1 MCLPWFRLG
10 WHCFE
15 QSENHTVNKM
25 SLFKHKYVKQ
35 LHFVFKDHGVTFT
48 DLRKATLIEL
58 RDCAVEV
65 GLEIDPDGLNR
76 R

>member
-1 MCLPWFRLG
+1 
-10 WHCFE
+10 
-15 QSENHTVNKM
+15 M

-35 LHFVFKDHGVTFT
+35 LHFVFEDHGVTFA

-65 GLEIDPDGLNR
+65 GLEIDPDA
-76 R
+76 

>member
-1 MCLPWFRLG
+1 
-10 WHCFE
+10 
-15 QSENHTVNKM
+15 M

-35 LHFVFKDHGVTFT
+35 LHFVFKDHGVTFS
-48 DLRKATLIEL
+48 DLRKETLIEL
-58 RDCAVEV
+58 RDCAVEIAGEI

>member
-1 MCLPWFRLG
+1 
-10 WHCFE
+10 
-15 QSENHTVNKM
+15 M
-25 SLFKHKYVKQ
+25 SIFKHKYVKQ
-35 LHFVFKDHGVTFT
+35 LHFVFKDHGVTFA